1 MSGRGEAVPRFKPK
15 GMLERSAAADL
26 WKHTLSRIPTVYGR
40 LTYLATLRDQN
51 SGNYR
56 HHGLSAAFGREES
69 NRALRESHEQTFGGW
84 LNLSLE
90 EQHADLSAYLGTLEE
105 PLRAVLE
112 YWLRSRAYRN
122 QPPASARTA
131 DRQLFYRNLEALL
144 VVLKYASADAGPAQ
158 GSSPPASPA
167 R

>member
-1 MSGRGEAVPRFKPK
+1 
-15 GMLERSAAADL
+15 MLERSAAADL

-40 LTYLATLRDQN
+40 LAYLASLRDQN
-51 SGNYR
+51 SGSYR
-56 HHGLSAAFGREES
+56 HHGLAAAFGREES

-84 LNLSLE
+84 LKLSLE
-90 EQHADLSAYLGTLEE
+90 EQHADLTAYLETLEE
-105 PLRAVLE
+105 PPRVVLD

-144 VVLKYASADAGPAQ
+144 VVLKYASADAGPAR